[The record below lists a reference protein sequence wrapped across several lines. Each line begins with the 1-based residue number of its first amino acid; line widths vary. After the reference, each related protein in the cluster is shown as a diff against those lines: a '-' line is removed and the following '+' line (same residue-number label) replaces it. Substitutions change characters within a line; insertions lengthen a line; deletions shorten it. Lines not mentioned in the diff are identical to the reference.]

1 MKKIKVIQIGI
12 AHDHGWSTYGTIRN
26 SDLYDVAAVVIPEG
40 EEWGLERV
48 NRLVGGLQETPVLSL
63 EDALNIEGLDAAI
76 IETHDVDLT
85 RYGIIAA
92 ERGLHIQMDKPGSID
107 QASFEKLL
115 SIQKKNN
122 KLFHFGYMY
131 RYTPAIVKLMQDI
144 KDGKLGEVYSVGAQ
158 MNSWLNKEKRA
169 WLAQF
174 PGGMLYHLGCHL
186 IDLIVQIQG
195 VPDEIIPLST
205 ATGIDGVEAQD
216 FGMAAFRYHN
226 GISTA
231 QSTSTE
237 LGGYFRRQLVVCG
250 SKGTVELKPLEFYS
264 PPHENWIV
272 SLHTDVRE
280 TFERGWNA
288 TGNFYQT
295 EPHDRYIPMM
305 DAFAAMVRGEIENP
319 YTYEY
324 EARLHR
330 ILLRACGV
338 DIDYKA
344 PIVF

>member
-12 AHDHGWSTYGTIRN
+12 AHDHAWSTYGTMRN
-26 SDLYDVAAVVIPEG
+26 SDQYEVAAVVVPEG
-40 EEWGLERV
+40 EECGIPRV
-48 NRLVGGLQETPVLSL
+48 NQFLGGFKETPVLSL
-63 EDALNIEGLDAAI
+63 EDALNIEGLDAAV

-85 RYGIIAA
+85 RYGLMAA
-92 ERGLHIQMDKPGSID
+92 ERGLHIQMDKPGSPD
-107 QASFEKLL
+107 QASFEKML

-131 RYTPAIVKLMQDI
+131 RYTPAIVQLMQDI
-144 KDGKLGEVYSVGAQ
+144 RAGKLGDIYSVEAQ
-158 MNSWLNKEKRA
+158 MNCWIVKDKRDWLG
-169 WLAQF
+169 QF
-174 PGGMLYHLGCHL
+174 PGGMLHYLGCHL

-195 VPDEIIPLST
+195 IPDEILPLST
-205 ATGIDGVEAQD
+205 STGIDGVTAQD
-216 FGMAAFRYHN
+216 FGMAAFRYQN

-231 QSTSTE
+231 QTTSTE
-237 LGGYFRRQLVVCG
+237 MGGYFRRQLVVCG
-250 SKGTVELKPLEFYS
+250 SLGTVELKPLEFYS
-264 PPHENWIV
+264 PAHENWILP
-272 SLHTDVRE
+272 LHTDVRE
-280 TFERGWNA
+280 NFSKNWRDSGK
-288 TGNFYQT
+288 FYQT

-330 ILLRACGV
+330 ILMRACGV

-344 PIVF
+344 PIQL